1 MGKRISQ
8 LKLRIIDEYWQALSF
23 FGGLIVICGFI
34 VVGFQV
40 LFWLKGRE
48 WLEVSLLGSFYF
60 VVKYLPETF
69 RMSPEFKAFMLW
81 LSYPRDWQGLHKIVT
96 GTLEFIPLSFFLVV
110 VGGLAWLTGFAN
122 KEEALERKNSI

>member
-23 FGGLIVICGFI
+23 FGGLIAICGLI

-40 LFWLKGRE
+40 LFWLKDGE
-48 WLEVSLLGSFYF
+48 WPEVNLLGIFYLA
-60 VVKYLPETF
+60 VKYLPETF

-110 VGGLAWLTGFAN
+110 VGGVVWIIGLAG
-122 KEEALERKNSI
+122 KEEARERRNSE